1 LYGKEGEYV
10 MKKIVFSGHAEM
22 KFDVLERHGFVIE
35 RALVISAIRSPEIVE
50 EGYKGRKIAQKTID
64 ELHVIRVVYQDFPE
78 ELRVITFYPG
88 RRKRYE
94 N

>member
-1 LYGKEGEYV
+1 MTGYV

-22 KFDVLERHGFVIE
+22 KFGVLERHGFVIE
-35 RALVISAIRSPEIVE
+35 RDLVISTIQNPEIVE
-50 EGYKGRKIAQKTID
+50 EGYKGRKIAQRAID